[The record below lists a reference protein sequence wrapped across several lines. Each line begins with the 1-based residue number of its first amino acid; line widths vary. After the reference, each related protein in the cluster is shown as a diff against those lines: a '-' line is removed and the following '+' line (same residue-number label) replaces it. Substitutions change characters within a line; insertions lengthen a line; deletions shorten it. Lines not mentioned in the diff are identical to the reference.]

1 VAAITSIGPLA
12 RIAGRDALLHR
23 RHSLLLMVMIA
34 LPVAGLVAGTTLLD
48 SLWQPGSVWIQLWSS
63 LVVVVF

>member
-1 VAAITSIGPLA
+1 MAATPSVGALA

-23 RHSLLLMVMIA
+23 RHSLLLMAMIA

-48 SLWQPGSVWIQLWSS
+48 SL
-63 LVVVVF
+63 

>member
-1 VAAITSIGPLA
+1 MMAATISIGALA

-23 RHSLLLMVMIA
+23 RHSLLLAAMIA

-48 SLWQPGSVWIQLWSS
+48 SLWHQPGS
-63 LVVVVF
+63 